1 MPDAR
6 NKRLPGSIYP
16 ARPRI
21 RRTQASG
28 NAPREASEG
37 GTRAN
42 RHERASSRRECAG
55 SSVLAQIRLHSGSVY
70 APLKLATAVKS
81 DSGLASHAGRA
92 NVNARALANYSTQSE
107 SHCVTCVKHA
117 RPCSCLWSGQREA
130 RHHPR
135 VSIGRSIVGRGLLAL
150 ARGRHSSC
158 RRVWPLFP
166 SAISF
171 RVKLG
176 RARSRGQGIRPLR
189 RLGTLPP
196 STGRLVPRQLT

>member
-6 NKRLPGSIYP
+6 NEPLPGSIYP

-55 SSVLAQIRLHSGSVY
+55 SSVLANLRLHSGSVY

-81 DSGLASHAGRA
+81 DSALAAARTEPTSMLGLWPIIAPSPNRTASPASSTPGLVLVYGRGSEKPGTTHGCLSVA
-92 NVNARALANYSTQSE
+92 RSSVEVSSRSPGVAIPAAAVFGHCSRALYHSE
-107 SHCVTCVKHA
+107 
-117 RPCSCLWSGQREA
+117 
-130 RHHPR
+130 
-135 VSIGRSIVGRGLLAL
+135 
-150 ARGRHSSC
+150 
-158 RRVWPLFP
+158 
-166 SAISF
+166 
-171 RVKLG
+171 
-176 RARSRGQGIRPLR
+176 
-189 RLGTLPP
+189 
-196 STGRLVPRQLT
+196 